1 MMRTEHVKRN
11 IDIDKAVRKTY
22 LANCFFIPV
31 GFLFQAFVPLCL
43 WKRESIVIRK
53 YSFARKIAFFSVLIK
68 VYLIIGIKLFRIL
81 LNCNKKE
88 MPRNEASPGGCVVC
102 FSPLKGGILFRKIL
116 LLAFVWLQ
124 DNTQAI
130 GL

>member
-1 MMRTEHVKRN
+1 MSKETLIQTKQFAKYLLRT
-11 IDIDKAVRKTY
+11 A
-22 LANCFFIPV
+22 FFMPV

-81 LNCNKKE
+81 LNRNKKE
-88 MPRNEASPGGCVVC
+88 KPRNEASPGGCVVC
-102 FSPLKGGILFRKIL
+102 FSPLKGGILFRKIFL
-116 LLAFVWLQ
+116 FAFVWLQ